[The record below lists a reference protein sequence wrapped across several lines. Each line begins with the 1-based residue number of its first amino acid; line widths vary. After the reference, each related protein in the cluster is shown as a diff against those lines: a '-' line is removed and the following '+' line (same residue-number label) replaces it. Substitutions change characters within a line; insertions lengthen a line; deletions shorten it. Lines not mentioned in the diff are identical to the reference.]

1 MQKKI
6 NIWEVCGGFVLVW
19 FFLLVWD
26 FLVAFF
32 FTSHKTRMIQRNYS
46 EVNSEVKF
54 AESNFCSHDSQ
65 MAWRVISIDH
75 NTLTEGKSCSWNLR
89 ITQIDLLSSSDTEVM
104 MLPEGR
110 CTEQKSQQ
118 QHMASLSNG
127 PAVFPQSLRLDHQ
140 SHYFVLIF
148 TASIN
153 VICQIWSHQMQ
164 GLQPRTQ
171 TCNESAKIL
180 ILAIFL
186 GLTLTRVCFSF

>member
-65 MAWRVISIDH
+65 MA
-75 NTLTEGKSCSWNLR
+75 
-89 ITQIDLLSSSDTEVM
+89 
-104 MLPEGR
+104 
-110 CTEQKSQQ
+110 
-118 QHMASLSNG
+118 
-127 PAVFPQSLRLDHQ
+127 
-140 SHYFVLIF
+140 
-148 TASIN
+148 
-153 VICQIWSHQMQ
+153 
-164 GLQPRTQ
+164 
-171 TCNESAKIL
+171 
-180 ILAIFL
+180 
-186 GLTLTRVCFSF
+186 